1 VKAIC
6 ATSLVLANLACPA
19 PTAAQDWPARPV
31 RIVNTF
37 AAGGAADFLA
47 RTIADNLSVSFNQQ
61 FFVETRPG
69 AAGAIGVQ
77 SVISTPPDGYNF
89 VITTVSML
97 VLLPMTNPKLGY
109 DPERDLTN
117 VAYIGGSPLVVSV
130 NAKDD
135 IRTLDDFIARGKA
148 GAKPMTYSSSGVGSI
163 GHLFG
168 ALLSH
173 KLAVKVEHIPYKGAA
188 QGLMD
193 LVGGHIVFSVQTVTS
208 TAASMRGGT
217 LRGIAVASQQRM
229 SDFPAV
235 PTFKE
240 LGHPDLAGV
249 VWFALSAP
257 KGLPD
262 AIAQKVNREV
272 GKVMTKPDMQE
283 RMRHEGMVT
292 EALSPAQFEQRIE
305 SERRYWRPVVEKA
318 GLLAR

>member
-1 VKAIC
+1 MA
-6 ATSLVLANLACPA
+6 PA
-19 PTAAQDWPARPV
+19 AAEEWPARPV

-47 RTIADNLSVSFNQQ
+47 RTIADNLSASFNQQ

-77 SVISTPPDGYNF
+77 AVMNTPPDGYNF

-97 VLLPMTNPKLGY
+97 VLLPMTNAKLSY

-130 NAKDD
+130 NAKGD
-135 IRTLDDFIARGKA
+135 INTLADFIALGRS
-148 GAKPMTYSSSGVGSI
+148 GAKPMTYSSSGAGSI

-168 ALLSH
+168 ALLSQR
-173 KLAVKVEHIPYKGAA
+173 LGIKVEHVPYKGAA
-188 QGLMD
+188 QGLTD
-193 LVGGHIVFSVQTVTS
+193 LVGGHITFSVQTVTS
-208 TAASMRGGT
+208 TAALMRGGT
-217 LRGIAVASQQRM
+217 LRGIAVASKDRM
-229 SDFPAV
+229 PDFPAV

-240 LGHPDLAGV
+240 LGYPDLTSV
-249 VWFALSAP
+249 VWFALSGP

-262 AIAQKVNREV
+262 AIVQKVNREV
-272 GKVMTKPDMQE
+272 GKVMTRPDMQQ

-292 EALSPAQFEQRIE
+292 EALTPAQFGQLIE
-305 SERRYWRPVVEKA
+305 AERRAWRPVVEKA